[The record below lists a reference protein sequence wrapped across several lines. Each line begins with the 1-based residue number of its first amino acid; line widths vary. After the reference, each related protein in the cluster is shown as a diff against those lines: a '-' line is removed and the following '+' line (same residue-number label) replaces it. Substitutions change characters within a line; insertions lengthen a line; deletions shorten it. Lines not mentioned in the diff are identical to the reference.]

1 MVRLPSR
8 KELSDAYQTLS
19 GRLIDAA
26 GNQAKERFLNLGS
39 WRDDDVPMFIDA
51 TVRDMTAV
59 KTQAAKLATGFYRE
73 IAKLEG
79 EKFVA
84 PAITAEQL
92 STSALRNGA
101 DLVQVYSRP
110 FVTLRTAL
118 SQDKSMT
125 QALEEAALRVEDI
138 MRTEVQLARRSAGL
152 LSRGRNSNIVGYV
165 RVLSGAE
172 NCALCYVA
180 STQRYHSGDLQ
191 PIHNNCDCGEMPIY
205 GTTDVGQVIDEERLD
220 AVHASIAERFGV
232 SDRAA
237 RTVDYS
243 KITIHEHG
251 ELGPVL
257 TVEGQNFTGPS
268 DLPPRRT
275 WGS

>member
-8 KELSDAYQTLS
+8 KELADAYQTLS

-51 TVRDMTAV
+51 TIQDMTVV
-59 KTQAAKLATGFYRE
+59 KAQAAKLATGFYRE

-79 EKFVA
+79 EKFTA
-84 PAITAEQL
+84 PVIQPEQL
-92 STSALRNGA
+92 TTGALRNGA
-101 DLVQVYSRP
+101 DVVQVYTRP

-220 AVHASIAERFGV
+220 AVHGSIAERFGV

-237 RTVDYS
+237 RNVDYS

-257 TVEGQNFTGPS
+257 TVSGQNFTGPS
-268 DLPPRRT
+268 DLPPPRT
-275 WGS
+275 WG

>member
-1 MVRLPSR
+1 MPSR
-8 KELSDAYQTLS
+8 KELADAYQVLS
-19 GRLIDAA
+19 GQLIDLA
-26 GNQAKERFLNLGS
+26 GKKAKERFLNLGS
-39 WRDDDVPMFIDA
+39 WRDDDVPMFVDA
-51 TVRDMTAV
+51 SIQEMNAI
-59 KTQAAKLATGFYRE
+59 KSQAAKLATGFYYE

-79 EKFVA
+79 EKFSA
-84 PAITAEQL
+84 PNISSEQL
-92 STSALRNGA
+92 STAALRNGA
-101 DLVQVYSRP
+101 DVVQVYSRP

-118 SQDKSMT
+118 SQNKTMT
-125 QALEEAALRVEDI
+125 QALEQAALRVEDI

-180 STQRYHSGDLQ
+180 STQRYRSGDLQ

-220 AVHASIAERFGV
+220 AVHDSISERFGV

-237 RTVDYS
+237 RSIDYS
-243 KITIHEHG
+243 KISIRQHG

-257 TVEGQNFTGPS
+257 TVSGQKFTGPD
-268 DLPPRRT
+268 DLPPMRT
-275 WGS
+275 WG

>member
-8 KELSDAYQTLS
+8 KELADAYQTLS

-51 TVRDMTAV
+51 TIQDMTVV
-59 KTQAAKLATGFYRE
+59 KAQAAKLATGFYRE

-79 EKFVA
+79 EKFTA
-84 PAITAEQL
+84 PVIKPEQL
-92 STSALRNGA
+92 TTGALRNGA
-101 DLVQVYSRP
+101 DVVQVYTRP

-237 RTVDYS
+237 RNVDYS

-257 TVEGQNFTGPS
+257 TVSGQKFTGPS
-268 DLPPRRT
+268 DLPPPRT
-275 WGS
+275 WG